1 MIAIT
6 KLYTNLTL
14 HAANFIPTASV
25 RAHILDTQSY

>member
-14 HAANFIPTASV
+14 CAANFIPTTSV
-25 RAHILDTQSY
+25 RAHTFDTQS